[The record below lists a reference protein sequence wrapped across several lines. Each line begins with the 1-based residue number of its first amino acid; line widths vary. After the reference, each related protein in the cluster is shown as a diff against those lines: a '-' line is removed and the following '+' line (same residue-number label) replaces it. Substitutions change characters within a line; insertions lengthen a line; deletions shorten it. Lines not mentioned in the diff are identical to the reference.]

1 VILGASELLAIAPK
15 YYLGR
20 LWIIDNHNHRMN
32 PKLSFW
38 EAAFYKISLQNQDLG
53 ASNRGP

>member
-1 VILGASELLAIAPK
+1 
-15 YYLGR
+15 
-20 LWIIDNHNHRMN
+20 MN